1 MSEKVVD
8 FSRDATKKAVLKAT
22 LENPVTMYSTGIGL
36 LGALAMGLFGATG
49 LPVVAAVGGLGLGMG
64 SWVINYLLRGG
75 TLADRHIKK
84 LYEELQ
90 RRRQEIAEKLEG
102 ALARLAKES
111 KGALR
116 EHAEQGARQY
126 EMATT
131 RFQTLQETLRAKLN
145 PSELTYGRYLG
156 AAEQVYLSV
165 LDNLSITAAMLQSV
179 SAIDPNYIEKRLK
192 ALRALRAPNPDD
204 AEELKTIEERGRLL
218 QEKLEKVNAM
228 LTQNEV
234 AITQMDKLCATL
246 AELRVL
252 QGGAAVDLDTAIS
265 EMESLAEQAHRYE
278 G

>member
-1 MSEKVVD
+1 MTEKVAD

-22 LENPVTMYSTGIGL
+22 LENPITMYSTGVGI

-64 SWVINYLLRGG
+64 SWLINYLLRGG

-84 LYEELQ
+84 LYAELE
-90 RRRQEIAEKLEG
+90 RRRQEISEKVESSLG
-102 ALARLAKES
+102 KLASES

-116 EHAEQGARQY
+116 DHADQGARQY

-131 RFQTLQETLRAKLN
+131 RFKTLQETLRAKLN
-145 PSELTYGRYLG
+145 PGELTFGRYLG

-165 LDNLSITAAMLQSV
+165 LDNLSVTAAMLQSV
-179 SAIDPNYIEKRLK
+179 SAIDPKYIESRLK
-192 ALRALRAPNPDD
+192 ALRALRAPNPAD
-204 AEELKTIEERGRLL
+204 AEELRTIEERGRLL
-218 QEKLEKVNAM
+218 QEKLEKVNAL

-234 AITQMDKLCATL
+234 AITQMDKLCASL

-252 QGGAAVDLDTAIS
+252 QGGAAVDLDSAIR
-265 EMESLAEQAHRYE
+265 EMEALAEQAHRYE
-278 G
+278 